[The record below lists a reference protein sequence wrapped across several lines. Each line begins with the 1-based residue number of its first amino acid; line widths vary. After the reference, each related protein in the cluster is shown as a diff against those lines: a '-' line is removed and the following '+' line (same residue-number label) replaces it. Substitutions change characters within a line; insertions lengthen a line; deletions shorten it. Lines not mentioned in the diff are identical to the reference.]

1 MVDIV
6 LSCSCFV
13 PLNIKKLERPN
24 IENYSKAELK
34 TLVYTLFDVIDELI
48 EKVNVLTQRVAELE
62 AKKTSSNSS
71 IPPSQDY
78 GRVQKNQSL
87 RQKSKR
93 SKGGQKGHK
102 GSTLQM
108 TSTPDVVLKH
118 SPNFCTK
125 CGNDLSAILAQLQQT
140 RQVIDIPIARTVTTE
155 HQSFLKTC
163 SCGHE
168 NKGDFPVNVNGNVQ
182 YGQGVESMAAY
193 FSVRQFMPFQRMKEC
208 FSDLFNLPLS
218 TGTLVN
224 LISRMALK
232 ATPAY
237 HQIKENILASPVLGS
252 DETGAKVGGDNGW
265 FWVWQN
271 KLNTFI
277 VSDQSRGYQVIAKH
291 FPDGLK
297 NAILETDCLP
307 AQLKTQTKG
316 NQLCLAH
323 LLRELNYFE
332 ELYENDWSKKLKQV
346 FIKAINFKKQIEDYI
361 IDNPIRDNLQKQLT
375 QLLESDFEQHP
386 KLLKTFHKRLLKN
399 RDSIFPFLYHA
410 EVHSDNNASER
421 AIRNIKVKQKV
432 SGQFN
437 NQVTASQFAVLRS
450 IIDTSIKNKT
460 NIFENL
466 TLVAKLTC

>member
-6 LSCSCFV
+6 LSYSCFIA
-13 PLNIKKLERPN
+13 LNIKKLERPN

-34 TLVYTLFDVIDELI
+34 TLVYSLFDVIDELI

-62 AKKTSSNSS
+62 TKKTSSNSS
-71 IPPSQDY
+71 TPPSQDY

-87 RQKSKR
+87 RQKGIR

-102 GSTLQM
+102 GNTLQM
-108 TSTPDVVLKH
+108 TSTPDVILKH
-118 SPNFCTK
+118 SPNFCAN
-125 CGNDLSAILAQLQQT
+125 CGNDLSTILEQLQQT
-140 RQVIDIPIARTVTTE
+140 RQVIDIPIIRTVTTE
-155 HQSFLKTC
+155 HQSFLKICT
-163 SCGHE
+163 CGHK
-168 NKGDFPVNVNGNVQ
+168 NKGDFPVNVNGNIQ
-182 YGQGVESMAAY
+182 YGQGIESMTAY

-208 FSDLFNLPLS
+208 FKDLFNLPLS

-224 LISRMALK
+224 LINRMAMK
-232 ATPAY
+232 AIPAY

-252 DETGAKVGGDNGW
+252 DETGAKVGGAKGW

-316 NQLCLAH
+316 SQLCLAH
-323 LLRELNYFE
+323 LLRELNYFIE
-332 ELYENDWSKKLKQV
+332 CHQNDWSKKLKQV
-346 FIKAINFKKQIEDYI
+346 LMESISFKKEIEDYTI
-361 IDNPIRDNLQKQLT
+361 ENAIRDKLQKRLD

-386 KLLKTFHKRLLKN
+386 KLLKTFHKRLIKYK
-399 RDSIFPFLYHA
+399 DSIFPFLYHP

-437 NQVTASQFAVLRS
+437 NQATASQFAVLRS